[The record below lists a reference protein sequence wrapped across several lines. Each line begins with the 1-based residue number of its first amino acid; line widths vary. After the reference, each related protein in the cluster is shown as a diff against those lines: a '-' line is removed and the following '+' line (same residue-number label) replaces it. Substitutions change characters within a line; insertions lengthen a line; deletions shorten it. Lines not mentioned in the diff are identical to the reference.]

1 MNMKRTLQED
11 LERIHSITYGKQ
23 VIQEGL
29 LDDILKKVGLKKGE
43 QPQKV
48 DDPKKADLVSSD
60 VNDFFLSLDRAS
72 KGGGLSQQSG
82 GITYQ
87 KEVESLQIGLM
98 LLGYDLPRFG
108 VDGLF
113 GPETAAAVTK
123 FTNEKVT
130 NAKPLGEAVNI
141 VSQGGGIIGRPGQG
155 THNASDWQSGNAW
168 DVTGPA
174 GTQVFS
180 ITNGTVATVRQG
192 GGGGIKR
199 QGVKKIY
206 GDQLRIKSSD
216 GKPDV
221 FYTHIET
228 SLQVGDNVKEGDVVG
243 TIMQMPGMPSH
254 VHVGLESGN
263 ISDLA
268 SGLKNAGSGRSSA
281 GGTPSGPMVKA
292 TPEMINVVINL
303 LKERGVKSEELKKYI
318 DSAVTTGGG
327 ANFTDLDLT
336 TEEGYNAY
344 AQICQRFIDRR
355 KPNLLGITGEMMAI
369 GAKGAFTTYKK
380 YVPPELALAQLAA
393 EGGIG
398 NGNANSRPIR
408 TRNPFNVGNTDSGAN
423 VQHNDVQSG
432 INTYYNL
439 IAKDYLVK
447 GKTAA
452 DLVQHF
458 VNKSGNRYAT
468 AAYEPVINK
477 LAGEANRIAAPVYA
491 SLNKPKSSDTNVA

>member
-11 LERIHSITYGKQ
+11 LERIHSITYGKG

-43 QPQKV
+43 QTKKI
-48 DDPKKADLVSSD
+48 DDPKKADLVSAD
-60 VNDFFLSLDRAS
+60 VNEFFSSLEKAS
-72 KGGGLSQQSG
+72 KDGGLSQQSG
-82 GITYQ
+82 SISYQ
-87 KEVESLQIGLM
+87 KEVESVQIGLM

-108 VDGLF
+108 VDGRF
-113 GPETAAAVTK
+113 GPETAAAVNK
-123 FTNEKVT
+123 FTSEKVT

-141 VSQGGGIIGRPGQG
+141 VPQGGGIIGRPGQG

-168 DVTGPA
+168 DITGPA

-180 ITNGTVATVRQG
+180 ITNGTVARVRQG
-192 GGGGIKR
+192 DGGGIKK

-206 GDQLRIKSSD
+206 GDQLRIQSSD

-228 SLQVGDNVKEGDVVG
+228 SLNVGDKVKEGDVVG

-263 ISDLA
+263 LSDLA
-268 SGLKNAGSGRSSA
+268 SGLKNAG
-281 GGTPSGPMVKA
+281 GGITTNAPMTKA
-292 TPEMINVVINL
+292 TPEMINTLIDL
-303 LKERGVKSEELKKYI
+303 LKERGVKSEELKRYI

-336 TEEGYNAY
+336 TEEGINAY

-355 KPNLLGITGEMMAI
+355 RPNLLGITGEMMVK
-369 GAKGAFTTYKK
+369 GAKGAFDTYHK

-398 NGNANSRPIR
+398 NGNSNSRPIR

-423 VQHNDVQSG
+423 VQHGDVQDG

-458 VNKSGNRYAT
+458 VNKNGNRYAT
-468 AAYEPVINK
+468 AAYEPVIDK
-477 LAGEANRIAAPVYA
+477 LAAEANRIAAPVYA
-491 SLNKPKSSDTNVA
+491 SLNKPSSTPGTNVA